1 MPEVVDEARVT
12 ALLHRLRTELDAID
26 RSVGRDDAL
35 LADDD
40 ALPALKYR
48 LIVAVEACVDVA
60 DHVIASEGLRPGA
73 SFADSFASL
82 SDAGW
87 VEEDLA
93 VLLAD
98 AARFRNLLVHQYADV
113 DDGRVVAIA
122 RERTGDLEAFRRA
135 VVARLT
141 GGATEP

>member
-1 MPEVVDEARVT
+1 MRASPT
-12 ALLHRLRTELDAID
+12 ASRR
-26 RSVGRDDAL
+26 
-35 LADDD
+35 
-40 ALPALKYR
+40 
-48 LIVAVEACVDVA
+48 
-60 DHVIASEGLRPGA
+60 
-73 SFADSFASL
+73 

-135 VVARLT
+135 VVARLA
-141 GGATEP
+141 GNATEP